1 VGDWPRLVNLR
12 RCARGRIVDSGED
25 TNTTI
30 ALTNNSAAAELL
42 LVWQFAEDET
52 DNNGGQ
58 FSYQQIQPMG
68 SVGVVQSVVPGDAV
82 PPGIL
87 TSGDQATLFTPDFA
101 PVPLENGNYWPATFP
116 FAVLLPGWSL
126 VVQPVGGGTGGLGIS
141 FWWEAILSKYFDRM
155 HSALCVELELQEDSE
170 S

>member
-1 VGDWPRLVNLR
+1 MGDWPRLVNLR
-12 RCARGRIVDSGED
+12 RCARALIADGGED
-25 TNTTI
+25 TNTTL
-30 ALTNNSAAAELL
+30 ALTNTSAAAELL
-42 LVWQFAEDET
+42 LVWQFSLPQVSEDST
-52 DNNGGQ
+52 AL
-58 FSYQQIQPMG
+58 SYQQIPPFATQATTVPI
-68 SVGVVQSVVPGDAV
+68 VPGDAA

-87 TSGDQATLFTPDFA
+87 SSGDSPIIYTPDWN
-101 PVPLENGNYWPATFP
+101 PVSVSFPFLWPATFP

-126 VVQPVGGGTGGLGIS
+126 VVQLAGGGTGEIQAA